1 MNKWE
6 RIPLTPDEVTRVID
20 ATETLE
26 ERVALT
32 FLADTG
38 CRVNELIRMD
48 MTWFDFGHGKYGVV
62 NVPPKPPDDIPMVVL
77 PGNELMTTCLKRGAK
92 TKNVKHIPLTKRLSD
107 ILWNGI
113 PGWFENN
120 NRLLRSS
127 VWVYNVCL
135 RCAKRAGIEK
145 RVTPHIFR
153 HSYCTNAFYEGK
165 LKPLEIAKLAGHVDS
180 KMVETVYLKVN
191 DDITAK
197 KLEDSG
203 WLD

>member
-6 RIPLTPDEVTRVID
+6 RIPLTPDDVTRVID

-38 CRVNELIRMD
+38 CRVNELLRMRRD
-48 MTWFDFGHGKYGVV
+48 WFDFGHGKYGVV
-62 NVPPKPPDDIPMVVL
+62 NVLPKPGSDGV
-77 PGNELMTTCLKRGAK
+77 RGAK
-92 TKNVKHIPLTKRLSD
+92 TKQTKHIPLTHRLNVTMN
-107 ILWNGI
+107 LWFCSG
-113 PGWFENN
+113 FD
-120 NRLLRSS
+120 RVMRSS
-127 VWVYNVCL
+127 VWVYNICL
-135 RCAKRAGIEK
+135 RCAARAGIEK

-153 HSYCTNAFYEGK
+153 HSYITNAFYEGK